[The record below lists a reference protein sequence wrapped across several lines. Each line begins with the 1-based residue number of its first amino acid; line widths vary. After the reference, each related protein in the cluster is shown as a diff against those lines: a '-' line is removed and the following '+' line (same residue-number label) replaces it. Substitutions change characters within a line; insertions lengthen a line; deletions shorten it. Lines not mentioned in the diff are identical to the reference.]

1 LCSAIKPHTTMSKN
15 HLNKYLVLFLAIG
28 VYLAS
33 TSNILAQSYTTAEG
47 DSINPRAYI
56 TLGYYSPNINTSFRL
71 NGALGIGTEIGLEDL
86 GLDESKSVFRL
97 DGVVRISPKSQLA
110 IAYTRI
116 NRKSTAILDKDINV
130 GDESFL
136 EGSGVGVKF
145 DVDYFAVT
153 WRYSFFN
160 EKNWN
165 AGASI
170 GARAVGINTG
180 FGAILNT
187 ASGEEFSYGE
197 EVSVTAPALLVGIH
211 GGAYLT
217 PKLLARYSLEYF
229 QLSVSGIDIS
239 VIESNFS
246 VQYFFLKSVG
256 VGLAYST
263 NDYQV
268 KNIPL
273 GDFDGQFDFNFGGMN
288 LFLSARF

>member
-1 LCSAIKPHTTMSKN
+1 MSKN
-15 HLNKYLVLFLAIG
+15 HLNKYLVLCLAIG
-28 VYLAS
+28 VYLSS

-56 TLGYYSPNINTSFRL
+56 TLGYYGPNINTSFRL

-86 GLDESKSVFRL
+86 GLDESKTVFRL

-110 IAYTRI
+110 IAYTSI
-116 NRKSTAILDKDINV
+116 NRESTAILENRIEV
-130 GDESFL
+130 GDEIFDV
-136 EGSGVGVKF
+136 GSGVGIKF

-165 AGASI
+165 AGASL

-180 FGAILNT
+180 FGLLRNDGT
-187 ASGEEFSYGE
+187 EDNSRTEST
-197 EVSVTAPALLVGIH
+197 SVTAPALLVGIH

-229 QLSVSGIDIS
+229 QLSVSGIGIS
-239 VIESNFS
+239 IIESNFS
-246 VQYFFLKSVG
+246 VQYFIWKNLG
-256 VGLAYST
+256 LGLAYST

-268 KNIPL
+268 KDIPL
-273 GDFDGQFDFNFGGMN
+273 SDFDGQFDFNFGGMN